1 MSKYSLLIFLF
12 FICFNL
18 LSQSKSDE
26 RVAGFMFYNVENLF
40 DTQKDSITNDG
51 EFTPEGARR
60 WNYTRLKKKWADIA
74 KVITNAGGWNLP
86 VVVGL
91 CEVENRW
98 VLSSLLEQTG
108 LANLSYDVI
117 HYDSPDNR
125 GIDVAMFYLKNR
137 MEVIESRQIVV
148 NFGPNERPTRDILFV
163 KGVIDS
169 ADTIYMMVNHWP
181 SRFGGT
187 AVTQPKR
194 EKAAEI
200 VKSISDSLRIVN
212 PNSKIIIMGDF
223 NEPAKSDVFTQTL
236 GAGLPDDTTWL
247 VSPALEMSPDNLG
260 TLKFRHSWDIF
271 DMFIISRPVLAD
283 TAGYIMREPHMKIVD
298 LPFLLQPDQDYGGV
312 KLYRTYEGFR
322 YTGGY
327 SDHLPVWIDLHLTQ

>member
-1 MSKYSLLIFLF
+1 MDKYLF
-12 FICFNL
+12 FLIVLFI
-18 LSQSKSDE
+18 SQSAFSQSNNNE
-26 RVAGFMFYNVENLF
+26 RVASFMFYNVENLF
-40 DTQKDSITNDG
+40 DTKKDSINNDG
-51 EFTPEGARR
+51 EFTPEGVRR
-60 WNYTRLKKKWADIA
+60 WNYTRLRKKWADIA

-98 VLSSLLEQTG
+98 VLTSLLEQTG
-108 LANLSYDVI
+108 LANLSYGVI

-137 MEVIESRQIVV
+137 MSVIESKPIDV

-169 ADTIYMMVNHWP
+169 IDTIYMMVNHWP
-181 SRFGGT
+181 SRYGGA

-200 VKSISDSLRIVN
+200 VRSISDSIRIIN

-236 GAGLPDDTTWL
+236 GAGIPSDTTWL

-260 TLKFRHSWDIF
+260 TLKYRHTWDIF
-271 DMFIISRPVLAD
+271 DMFIISRPVLEG
-283 TAGYIMREPHMKIVD
+283 TKGYKMIEPHMKIVD
-298 LPFLLQPDQDYGGV
+298 LPFLLQPDHNYGGQ
-312 KLYRTYEGFR
+312 KLFRTYEGFK